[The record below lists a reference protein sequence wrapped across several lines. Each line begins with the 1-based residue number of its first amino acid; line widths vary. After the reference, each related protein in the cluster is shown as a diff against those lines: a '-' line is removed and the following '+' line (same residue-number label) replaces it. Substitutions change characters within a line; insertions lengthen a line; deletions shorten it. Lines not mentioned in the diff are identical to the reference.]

1 MFYGLNF
8 AWHWSPITLAGLI
21 VVCLLYIFAIRSV
34 RRYKPEEKPLPARR
48 VVSFI
53 VAVSAIALLLLT
65 PIDTIARTQLFSV
78 HMFQAVMLITL
89 CAPLLLY
96 ACPAWLVQPLFANPL
111 VRPIARFLTQPV
123 IASLIFNLNFLLWHA
138 PLFFNFA
145 LRNGTFY
152 HVMMVSFLVTALL
165 NWWPLIGPVREL
177 HKMTYPLRMLY
188 AFLDGQPVDIFAFL
202 LVFSFVVFYPHYAVP
217 PQLGISAFAD
227 QAVGG
232 ALLLLPGLVDL
243 GVMSPLFFRWLGQL
257 EAKAKIADQQRE
269 EEEDALMEE
278 EEMEQHSE
286 A

>member
-1 MFYGLNF
+1 MC
-8 AWHWSPITLAGLI
+8 S
-21 VVCLLYIFAIRSV
+21 LYIFAIRSV
-34 RRYKPEEKPLPARR
+34 HRSKPEEKPLPTRR

-53 VAVSAIALLLLT
+53 VAVSAIVLLLLT

-257 EAKAKIADQQRE
+257 EAKAKIADQQRQ
-269 EEEDALMEE
+269 EEEDAMMEE
-278 EEMEQHSE
+278 EETIEQQSE